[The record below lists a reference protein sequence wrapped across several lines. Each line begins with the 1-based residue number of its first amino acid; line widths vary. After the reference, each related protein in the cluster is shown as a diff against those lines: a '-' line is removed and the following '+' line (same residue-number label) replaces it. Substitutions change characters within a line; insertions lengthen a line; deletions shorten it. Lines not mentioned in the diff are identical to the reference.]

1 MKMQGCWNFKKSGG
15 AITNKPLATWASV
28 MPQLYRIWGGG
39 ASGPP
44 GPPFPCGHWGGIP
57 FFGHTNSQTKQ
68 CAPCSTCPESV
79 IITHLCTVWNT
90 AHYILSEPHHYLVD
104 FMTNWIVDT
113 RQAQLLTF
121 FSFFPIHYG
130 RVGVLAKTKERTF
143 SLKLVHFLGRYL
155 NLGRGYFK
163 IRLIFSRVF

>member
-1 MKMQGCWNFKKSGG
+1 MMKIQGCWHLEKSGR
-15 AITNKPLATWASV
+15 AITNRPLVAWAIV
-28 MPQLYRIWGGG
+28 MPKLYRISKNLEGRSSW
-39 ASGPP
+39 S
-44 GPPFPCGHWGGIP
+44 CGHWGCQP
-57 FFGHTNSQTKQ
+57 TSFFGHINSQTKQ
-68 CAPCSTCPESV
+68 CAHPSICPESV

-143 SLKLVHFLGRYL
+143 PLKLVHFLCRYL
-155 NLGRGYFK
+155 NLDRG
-163 IRLIFSRVF
+163 LSIFQS